1 MTELNVQ
8 DVYKRQDMAT
18 REELASAGASTEVL
32 CRRLG
37 ADSLRFLEVDDLCAA
52 YGGKAFCFACFDG
65 GYRCV

>member
-1 MTELNVQ
+1 
-8 DVYKRQDMAT
+8 MAT

-65 GYRCV
+65 GYVTPLYSHEAAGRE